1 MIGWPRRCLAS
12 SPISPTIAPLNPQR
26 SPINFPRLTAGAT
39 SNLLV
44 QSECHGQAEL
54 ATEREMRY
62 LAPRSLVVTPSA
74 ESEVKGVYLND
85 QERYRSPSFHSSD
98 CFASWVALWLGRC
111 AASTANHRV
120 NIRHGTGRSAQGSS
134 MAPGWTVPWRGLDR
148 GYRRRDPADGFL
160 FRRHGGRGLE
170 DDRRRYQLASGQR
183 RLSFRHRLGR
193 RDWFIGLRS

>member
-12 SPISPTIAPLNPQR
+12 SPISPTLAPLITQR

-62 LAPRSLVVTPSA
+62 LAPRSLVVSPSA
-74 ESEVKGVYLND
+74 EPEVKGVYRND

-98 CFASWVALWLGRC
+98 CFASWVAIWLGRC
-111 AASTANHRV
+111 ATSTANHRV
-120 NIRHGTGRSAQGSS
+120 NIRHGTCRSAQGSS
-134 MAPGWTVPWRGLDR
+134 MAPGWTVPWRAPRPRFPRRLPAAGFLFSPA
-148 GYRRRDPADGFL
+148 RRRDM
-160 FRRHGGRGLE
+160 
-170 DDRRRYQLASGQR
+170 
-183 RLSFRHRLGR
+183 
-193 RDWFIGLRS
+193 